1 MARPPVIEKKI
12 SSGGVIFRHST
23 NGVEVALVLVK
34 GKKAWC
40 LPKGTVDK
48 GEEPEDTAIRE
59 VMEETGLSGEICE
72 KIGQISYW
80 YYVRR
85 ESKKIH
91 KTVHF
96 YLMKFKKGNT
106 QDHDHEVI
114 DAKWFMIDEAID
126 RLSYKSEKEILKKA
140 RRMVEERGITDS

>member
-1 MARPPVIEKKI
+1 MARPPVIEKKV
-12 SSGGVIFRHST
+12 SSGGVIFRCSS
-23 NGVEVALVLVK
+23 NGVEVALVLVR
-34 GKKAWC
+34 GRNTWC
-40 LPKGTVDK
+40 LPKGTVDR
-48 GEEPEDTAIRE
+48 GEGPEDTAIRE
-59 VMEETGLSGEICE
+59 VMEETGLSGEIYE

-80 YYVRR
+80 YYVRK
-85 ESKKIH
+85 ESKRIH

-114 DAKWFMIDEAID
+114 DAKWFLIDEAIN

-140 RRMVEERGITDS
+140 KRMIEERGIN

>member
-1 MARPPVIEKKI
+1 MAKPPLIEKRI

-34 GKKAWC
+34 GRKTWC
-40 LPKGTVDK
+40 LPKGTVDR
-48 GEEPEDTAIRE
+48 GESPEDTAIRE

-85 ESKKIH
+85 ESKRIH

-96 YLMKFKKGNT
+96 YLMKFKRGDTK
-106 QDHDHEVI
+106 DHDHEVI
-114 DAKWFMIDEAID
+114 DARWFMIDDAID
-126 RLSYKSEKEILKKA
+126 KLSYKSEREILKKA
-140 RRMVEERGITDS
+140 KRMIEERRISDS